1 MSMRWQAAL
10 FAVVLA
16 MAAGYSRSEEVE
28 VCAADDP
35 TNCKPASAWEREA
48 QAEFAK
54 QRRYAESLPFDY
66 RDLVHA
72 LLVDYLHSS
81 SLPGTEQRYF
91 VSVFGGDVDTS
102 LTARMH
108 ESGFD
113 VLPASAWTP
122 PDDRNKNSRRISR
135 IKIQVSDIKQV
146 ADDSYTVA
154 IGYYCGPR
162 CASSSTY
169 KLQKDGSSWRVID
182 RQMNWIA
189 RALETLNDPTQPS

>member
-1 MSMRWQAAL
+1 MSMRQQAAL
-10 FAVVLA
+10 LAVVLA

-35 TNCKPASAWEREA
+35 TNCKPASAWEKEA

-72 LLVDYLHSS
+72 LLLDYLHSS
-81 SLPGTEQRYF
+81 SLPGAEQRYF
-91 VSVFGGDVDTS
+91 VSVFGSDIDTS

-113 VLPASAWTP
+113 ILPVSAWTP
-122 PDDRNKNSRRISR
+122 PEDRNKNSRHISR
-135 IKIQVSDIKQV
+135 IKIDVSDIEQV
-146 ADDSYTVA
+146 ADDTYTVA

-162 CASSSTY
+162 CAGSSTY
-169 KLQKDGSSWRVID
+169 KLHKDGNGWRVID
-182 RQMNWIA
+182 RQMRWIA
-189 RALETLNDPTQPS
+189 RAIGDVYDAAQPS

>member
-1 MSMRWQAAL
+1 MRWQAAL

-16 MAAGYSRSEEVE
+16 MAAGYSRSGEVE

-35 TNCKPASAWEREA
+35 TNCKPASAWEQEA

-72 LLVDYLHSS
+72 LLVDYLHSNS
-81 SLPGTEQRYF
+81 SPGAEQRYF
-91 VSVFGGDVDTS
+91 VSVFGGDIDAS
-102 LTARMH
+102 LTAKMH

-113 VLPASAWTP
+113 IRPASAWTP
-122 PDDRNKNSRRISR
+122 PDDRNKNSRHISR
-135 IKIQVSDIKQV
+135 VKIDVGGIEKV
-146 ADDSYTVA
+146 ADDTYTIG

-169 KLQKDGSSWRVID
+169 TLQKDGNGWRVID
-182 RQMNWIA
+182 RQMRWIA
-189 RALETLNDPTQPS
+189 RAIGDFYDPTQPS